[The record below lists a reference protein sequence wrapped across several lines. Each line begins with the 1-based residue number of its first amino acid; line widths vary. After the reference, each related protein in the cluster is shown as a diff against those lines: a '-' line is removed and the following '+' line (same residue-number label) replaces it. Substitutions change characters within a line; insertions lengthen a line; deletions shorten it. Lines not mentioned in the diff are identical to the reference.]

1 MSVNAWLIFTV
12 VAWVGACQLAW
23 AAEAGRDIIVV
34 AGNFSI
40 DGKNMNVAQYDIVT
54 GQ

>member
-1 MSVNAWLIFTV
+1 MSVMIAVVFLFTV
-12 VAWVGACQLAW
+12 WLSLLFSSR

-40 DGKNMNVAQYDIVT
+40 DGKIMNVAQYDIST